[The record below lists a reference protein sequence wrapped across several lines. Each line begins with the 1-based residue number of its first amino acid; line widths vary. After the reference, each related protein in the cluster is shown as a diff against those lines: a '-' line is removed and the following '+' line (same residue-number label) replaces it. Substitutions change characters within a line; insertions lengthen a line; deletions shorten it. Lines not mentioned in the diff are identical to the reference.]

1 MNRNRGTTDQDNL
14 TNSQYASAG
23 TDSALR
29 DDERGKPRRTL
40 AADVVEYGA
49 LIKQDQPTL
58 PLLLLGHSMGSFASQ
73 SIIID
78 DSDQH
83 PGVVLSGSTAL
94 DALAAGL
101 AAAEGPA
108 GLEAFNAGFEHRT
121 GCEWLSRDE
130 SEVDLYVADPW
141 CGFDTPDD
149 LIPALF
155 APVVRLAD
163 PTVLAGIRSDLP
175 LLLTSGTDDP
185 LAGGGQLVELVGQ
198 RYRDAGVRD
207 LTVQLY
213 PGARHEILNET
224 NRDEVTTDVIN
235 WLTARTSG

>member
-1 MNRNRGTTDQDNL
+1 MNHVACVCGSSAINPSFQTNTASCEWQEFFEIPRHNEGTATEAPTDQDNL

-58 PLLLLGHSMGSFASQ
+58 PLFLLGHSMGSFASQ

-121 GCEWLSRDE
+121 AVRVAVSR
-130 SEVDLYVADPW
+130 
-141 CGFDTPDD
+141 
-149 LIPALF
+149 
-155 APVVRLAD
+155 
-163 PTVLAGIRSDLP
+163 
-175 LLLTSGTDDP
+175 
-185 LAGGGQLVELVGQ
+185 
-198 RYRDAGVRD
+198 
-207 LTVQLY
+207 
-213 PGARHEILNET
+213 
-224 NRDEVTTDVIN
+224 
-235 WLTARTSG
+235 